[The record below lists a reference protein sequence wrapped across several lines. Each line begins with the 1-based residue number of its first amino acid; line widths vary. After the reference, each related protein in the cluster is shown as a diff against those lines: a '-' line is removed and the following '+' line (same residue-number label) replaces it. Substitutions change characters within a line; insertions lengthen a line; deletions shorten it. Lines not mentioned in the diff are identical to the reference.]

1 MQPFFTI
8 ISVSYKDVWSLTK
21 TARSVF
27 RQTFDDFEYVVVDGS
42 STDGTSE
49 LIEFWKSN
57 GLIDRALIESDSG
70 VYNAMNKALHLA
82 KGVYVCFLNAGDVFS
97 TDHILSKLHEA
108 LESKELDGVLGWG
121 ELGGNIWASWVECE
135 AFKMASLGFCHQSL
149 FVKRD
154 LLINQLFDERPFKT
168 DSDTLQLSRL
178 YESNAKISI
187 LPEVLAIRGAEPG
200 ISANLGR
207 TKISIINTL
216 IEEYPELDEISA
228 EKVLTFRRQCVDL
241 SFIIKLFDS
250 ASQKLRLHLGIMVL
264 DTLFLNQS
272 GNLNEGDVSRLYD
285 ISVQALRDHGGLA
298 LTHKYINQLLSANAL
313 KRTLIE
319 SNANARRILTKE
331 VSEFRHQENSRIAKL
346 VSSRLP
352 VDKQARKFVVS
363 LTSFP
368 ARIKTIDLVLQSLFE
383 QTCPPP
389 EIHLWLGAD
398 EIRSRAFLPSQLLKY
413 EKFGLRVHFVP
424 KTFHQYDKFMHNS
437 NLNKETAFVIVDD
450 DVIYPPTSMESLLN
464 AHRAYPNAVI
474 ANRCHRIG
482 ITAEGDIEPYNL
494 WPREIQ
500 VLVPDLCAI
509 PTGAGGVLYPP
520 NFLNNPLVTDVQSIL
535 AHAPYADDI
544 WLKVCALARGIP
556 TMTTTLSH
564 GSSWYVRYTPTMKAG
579 ALHATNVDHGLND
592 LQIQRCF
599 QWLSRVRPHW
609 RDELRATTSS
619 GSP

>member
-1 MQPFFTI
+1 
-8 ISVSYKDVWSLTK
+8 
-21 TARSVF
+21 
-27 RQTFDDFEYVVVDGS
+27 
-42 STDGTSE
+42 
-49 LIEFWKSN
+49 
-57 GLIDRALIESDSG
+57 
-70 VYNAMNKALHLA
+70 
-82 KGVYVCFLNAGDVFS
+82 
-97 TDHILSKLHEA
+97 
-108 LESKELDGVLGWG
+108 
-121 ELGGNIWASWVECE
+121 
-135 AFKMASLGFCHQSL
+135 
-149 FVKRD
+149 
-154 LLINQLFDERPFKT
+154 
-168 DSDTLQLSRL
+168 
-178 YESNAKISI
+178 
-187 LPEVLAIRGAEPG
+187 
-200 ISANLGR
+200 
-207 TKISIINTL
+207 
-216 IEEYPELDEISA
+216 
-228 EKVLTFRRQCVDL
+228 
-241 SFIIKLFDS
+241 
-250 ASQKLRLHLGIMVL
+250 
-264 DTLFLNQS
+264 
-272 GNLNEGDVSRLYD
+272 
-285 ISVQALRDHGGLA
+285 
-298 LTHKYINQLLSANAL
+298 
-313 KRTLIE
+313 
-319 SNANARRILTKE
+319 
-331 VSEFRHQENSRIAKL
+331 
-346 VSSRLP
+346 
-352 VDKQARKFVVS
+352 
-363 LTSFP
+363 
-368 ARIKTIDLVLQSLFE
+368 
-383 QTCPPP
+383 
-389 EIHLWLGAD
+389 
-398 EIRSRAFLPSQLLKY
+398 
-413 EKFGLRVHFVP
+413 VHFVP